1 MKYIIINN
9 HKGLGP
15 CLFPITKTHAD
26 IAKIF
31 MKPGEKIFSAGFVS
45 VGPDGVKCYGK
56 SRSLKVTSQK
66 KIRRSLI
73 RPSMESLLLPLTIRD
88 YHLLSR
94 ITHFY
99 LRWVFLLKLLH
110 CV

>member
-66 KIRRSLI
+66 NDTKIINKAFNGELA
-73 RPSMESLLLPLTIRD
+73 TTFD
-88 YHLLSR
+88 H
-94 ITHFY
+94 
-99 LRWVFLLKLLH
+99 
-110 CV
+110 